1 MQTSSIRVIFQHQQ
15 QHHQNHHHQQHRH
28 HAAPNFQESYPYPA
42 SSRYYEPNHLLFH
55 LHMERVQRQQQFE
68 DGRGGGQ
75 PSSRSLSPEDPST
88 PGGGD
93 ANR

>member
-75 PSSRSLSPEDPST
+75 PASRSLSPEDPST